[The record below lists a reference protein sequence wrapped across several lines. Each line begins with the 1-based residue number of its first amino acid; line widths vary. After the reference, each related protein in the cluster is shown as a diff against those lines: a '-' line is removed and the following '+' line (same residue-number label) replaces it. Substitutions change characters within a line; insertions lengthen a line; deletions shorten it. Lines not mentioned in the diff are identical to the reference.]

1 MQICFTEAA
10 SHCSL
15 NNFYSSAI
23 PAHKYL
29 LEQRKKK
36 KVEMKRA
43 AANPAW
49 SFSFQSENYS
59 LATCWEKEKK
69 ISLLC
74 AQFFFLLSAGWE
86 VVNFIGIVR
95 DKGVLVVK
103 LQFVLFRGVGEGK
116 YLKDGSRGTLAICNS
131 FDPMRGTRCAL
142 DQRGKFWF
150 VENLWIGIWF

>member
-1 MQICFTEAA
+1 
-10 SHCSL
+10 
-15 NNFYSSAI
+15 
-23 PAHKYL
+23 
-29 LEQRKKK
+29 
-36 KVEMKRA
+36 MKRA

-103 LQFVLFRGVGEGK
+103 LQFVLFRGWGRENTLRMDHVGR
-116 YLKDGSRGTLAICNS
+116 LQFAIVSTPWEARAVLWIKGES
-131 FDPMRGTRCAL
+131 FDL
-142 DQRGKFWF
+142 
-150 VENLWIGIWF
+150 